1 MGDTITEFMALM
13 KEFGTIVQFNAVAG
27 IAVAVLVFVLE
38 VRWTR
43 SHPPKD
49 KRIEKAIRL
58 GHVVNAK
65 RSKFWDDGLTA
76 AEQTT
81 SYYHAD
87 YLYEVC
93 GKQYQYKYLDR
104 VFPPVAIK
112 LYYINNP
119 RRAFHQGA
127 KKHSLSK
134 LLLFL
139 LPIAMGV
146 GAALLLGGV

>member
-38 VRWTR
+38 VRWKR
-43 SHPPKD
+43 SHTPKD

-58 GHVVNAK
+58 GDVVNAT